1 MLGVHQDIQTR
12 VREEI
17 DSIMDLHPHTDYIDS
32 NDIREMKYLDCV
44 LKEVLRLYPSFPFM
58 ARELSEDT
66 IISEITRSC
75 CPNSL

>member
-1 MLGVHQDIQTR
+1 MLGLHQDIQTR

-32 NDIREMKYLDCV
+32 NDIKEMKYLDCV
-44 LKEVLRLYPSFPFM
+44 LKEVQRVYPTGPFV

-66 IISEITRSC
+66 MISEIT
-75 CPNSL
+75 